1 MAIHTPLSYRSLV
14 IYEIYPR
21 NHSPQGNFAGVEA
34 DLDRIR
40 SLGVDV
46 LWFMPIHPIGVVARK
61 GRLGSP
67 YSISDYRAVNPE
79 YGTLEDFR
87 RLVEKA
93 HALGLKVMID
103 VVYNHTAHDSV
114 LVRDH
119 PDWFH
124 QDANGHPFATIPD
137 WSDIIDLR
145 HPHPDLQEY
154 LIESLLYWVQQGV
167 DGFRC
172 DVASVVPLEFWLAAR
187 ARVAAVQPDT
197 IWLAESVHAGFVEA
211 RRAAGLTAWSD
222 GEVFSAFDLTY
233 VYDIHPIWQMAVQGL
248 TPVARYL
255 ELLRFEDAIYPAN
268 YVKLRCVENHD
279 QARIQALAPTPDLAL
294 AWTAF
299 EAFNKGAFLIYGGQE
314 SAAKHTPT
322 LFDYDPVQW
331 NDYPLQGFLTRL
343 AQIKKRIAVQ
353 EGRFTILAAEPAVQA
368 AWFHPGGSLLGVFNL
383 SASGGE
389 ATVLAADGDY
399 EDLISGEIVSVRG
412 GRLPVPRTACIL
424 RCDLP
429 GPLRQ
434 FYAPL
439 LDYYKGPE

>member
-1 MAIHTPLSYRSLV
+1 MARNTPLSYRSLV
-14 IYEIYPR
+14 IYEVYPR
-21 NHSPQGNFAGVEA
+21 NHSPLGNFAGVEA
-34 DLDRIR
+34 DLERIR
-40 SLGVDV
+40 ALGVDV
-46 LWFMPIHPIGVVARK
+46 LWFMPIHTIGAVARK

-67 YSISDYRAVNPE
+67 YSIADYRAVNPE

-119 PDWFH
+119 PEWFH
-124 QDANGHPFATIPD
+124 QDAEGRPFTTVPD

-154 LIESLLYWVQQGV
+154 LIGCLLHWVQQGV

-172 DVASVVPLEFWLAAR
+172 DVASIVPIDFWQAAR
-187 ARVAAVQPDT
+187 ARVEALQPGV
-197 IWLAESVHAGFVEA
+197 IWLAESVHAAFVEA
-211 RRAAGLTAWSD
+211 RRAAGLSGWSD
-222 GEVFSAFDLTY
+222 SEVYSAFDITY
-233 VYDIHPIWQMAVQGL
+233 VYDIHPIWQMAVQGK

-255 ELLRFEDAIYPAN
+255 EMLRFQDAIYPAN

-279 QARIQALAPTPDLAL
+279 QARIQAIAPTSDLAL

-314 SAAKHTPT
+314 AAAVRTPT
-322 LFDYDPVQW
+322 LFDRDLVEW
-331 NDYPLQGFLTRL
+331 GDYPLQDFLTRL
-343 AQIKKRIAVQ
+343 AKLKKQQAVL
-353 EGRFTILAAEPAVQA
+353 EGGFTLLAAEPAVLA
-368 AWFHPGGSLLGVFNL
+368 AWVHPGGSLLGVFNL
-383 SASGGE
+383 NASGGE
-389 ATVLAADGDY
+389 VTVPLADGEY
-399 EDLISGEIVSVRG
+399 EDQISGALVSVRG
-412 GRLPVPRTACIL
+412 GRLQIPQTACIL

-429 GPLRQ
+429 APLRP

-439 LDYYKGPE
+439 LDYYKGTE